1 MLRADLLKRD
11 LLSETE
17 LVGSLALLVSSVVLR
32 LEKRFRGL
40 LASLSN
46 LFVSVGGHPGF
57 RCWRAGWFGQI

>member
-17 LVGSLALLVSSVVLR
+17 LVGNLALLVSAVVLR

-46 LFVSVGGHPGF
+46 LFVSVGGNPGF
-57 RCWRAGWFGQI
+57 RRAGWFGQI

>member
-11 LLSETE
+11 LLSETV
-17 LVGSLALLVSSVVLR
+17 LMGSLALLVSSVVLR

-46 LFVSVGGHPGF
+46 LFVSVGGIPLSLL
-57 RCWRAGWFGQI
+57 AGWFGQI